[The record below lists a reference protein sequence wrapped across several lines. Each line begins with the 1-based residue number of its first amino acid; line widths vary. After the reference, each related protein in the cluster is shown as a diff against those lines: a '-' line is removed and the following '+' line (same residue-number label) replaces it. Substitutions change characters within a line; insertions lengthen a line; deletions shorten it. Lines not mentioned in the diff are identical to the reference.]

1 VHRIIVSVCSCALA
15 YVAILTLSRIRDG
28 RGNYRLALVLRY
40 ALPGD
45 AQAAATAV
53 IPSWAQDSTGGGNG
67 EVRTAVLF
75 SVVEESATQL
85 SPSYEWQKV
94 EQWQT
99 VPQGMEVSLPVGNA
113 AASANDGQKRARI
126 PPRWQLQVYIE
137 PKVGFLR
144 VDVGPTTT
152 LGSIRAAAARRARA
166 EGLRLAIKGAAAAAE
181 GQQETVGL
189 PDWARC
195 GRTSTVDTEL
205 TGIEIP
211 QQMLARAQAVEGGVQ
226 SLTVSDVDLFGQRRA
241 IGAVCTGCTE
251 DARVVRMRGAPKEQG
266 AAGSAVDSHAI
277 VRSRACSSSDSSPAP
292 HSHDHTDLRA
302 LTTLDSI
309 IREPVHS
316 K

>member
-1 VHRIIVSVCSCALA
+1 MGCIA
-15 YVAILTLSRIRDG
+15 G

-40 ALPGD
+40 TLPEE

-85 SPSYEWQKV
+85 KHSYDWQKV
-94 EQWQT
+94 ESWQT
-99 VPQGMEVSLPVGNA
+99 VPQGMEVSLPVGNSA
-113 AASANDGQKRARI
+113 ADANDGQKRARI

-166 EGLRLAIKGAAAAAE
+166 EGLRLAIKGSAAAAE
-181 GQQETVGL
+181 GRQETAL
-189 PDWARC
+189 PEWARC

-211 QQMLARAQAVEGGVQ
+211 PQMLARAQAVGGGVQ
-226 SLTVSDVDLFGQRRA
+226 SLTVGDVDLFGQRRA
-241 IGAVCTGCTE
+241 IGAMCYGCTE
-251 DARVVRMRGAPKEQG
+251 DARVVRLRGPPKEQG
-266 AAGSAVDSHAI
+266 TAGSAVDSHAI
-277 VRSRACSSSDSSPAP
+277 VR
-292 HSHDHTDLRA
+292 LRA
-302 LTTLDSI
+302 NSPTTCLHCSTSLPYSDRSACGQ
-309 IREPVHS
+309 
-316 K
+316 